1 MSVNAFNMD
10 LNRLAKDL
18 GIETD
23 KVVRKVTFQL
33 WNGITLN
40 TPVDTG
46 RARGNWNLSE
56 DNADTSINKGA
67 TSVQSYSEPTGKK
80 AIYIT
85 NSLPYIQALEKG
97 SSKQAPT
104 GMVEITMNNVGSSLG

>member
-1 MSVNAFNMD
+1 MSVSAFNMD

-18 GIETD
+18 GLETD
-23 KVVRKVTFQL
+23 KVVRKVTLQL
-33 WNGITLN
+33 WNGITLK

-56 DNADTSINKGA
+56 SNADTTINESA
-67 TSVQSYSEPTGKK
+67 TSVQSYREPTGKK
-80 AIYIT
+80 AVYIT

>member
-1 MSVNAFNMD
+1 MSVGTFNAD
-10 LNRLAKDL
+10 LNRIAKDL

-23 KVVRKVTFQL
+23 KVVRKVTLEL
-33 WNGITLN
+33 WNGITLK

-56 DNADTSINKGA
+56 GDANTSVNKGA
-67 TSVQSYSEPTGKK
+67 TSIQSYREPTGKK

-104 GMVEITMNNVGSSLG
+104 GMVEITTNNVGSSLG

>member
-1 MSVNAFNMD
+1 MSVSAFNMD

-23 KVVRKVTFQL
+23 KVVRKVTLQL
-33 WNGITLN
+33 WNGITLK

-56 DNADTSINKGA
+56 GSADTSVNEGA
-67 TSVQSYSEPTGKK
+67 TSVQSFKEPTGKK
-80 AIYIT
+80 AVFIT
-85 NSLPYIQALEKG
+85 NSLKYIQTLEKG
-97 SSKQAPT
+97 SSKQAPK
-104 GMVEITMNNVGSSLG
+104 GMVQITMNNVGSNLG